1 MKNLFKAL
9 TLCLTLLSLTMPAF
23 AADEDMSETVAMIEQ
38 QVVMVNINE
47 ADAEML
53 SDLLIGIGP
62 SKAQA
67 IIAYRLENGP
77 FATIE
82 ELTNVRGI
90 GMATVEKN
98 AAIIEL

>member
-1 MKNLFKAL
+1 MKNLLKAL
-9 TLCLTLLSLTMPAF
+9 TLCLTLLSLSVAAF
-23 AADEDMSETVAMIEQ
+23 AADEDMSETVAMVEQ

-77 FATIE
+77 FTTVE